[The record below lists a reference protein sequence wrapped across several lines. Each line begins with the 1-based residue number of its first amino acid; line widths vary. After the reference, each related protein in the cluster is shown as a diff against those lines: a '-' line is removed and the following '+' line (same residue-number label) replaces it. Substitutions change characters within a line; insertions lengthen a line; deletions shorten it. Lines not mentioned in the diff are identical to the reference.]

1 MDLGSPFVIVY
12 AWVMGCTTITG
23 KEYLPLGR
31 RSSRIMPRAI
41 NFFSLSLFSPS
52 HHLSPLSSPIRGRE
66 VSSLSHR
73 RLFSDGI
80 CFLPLHSISFPSD
93 ISMVKSNFS
102 PLDSHRL
109 TYGQHSG
116 GGLNVFLSNFNPFAG
131 S

>member
-1 MDLGSPFVIVY
+1 MIVY